1 MSRRRLNRQRLV
13 AIANLFSS
21 PHDGE
26 RAAAAAAFLRA
37 LEAAGSSPE
46 DLLLGEAGPASKP
59 ARKAKAKPQGAAD
72 HASEAA
78 HTDAADHKPYA
89 EALLARAGDVLSP
102 FEKSFLRGVVG
113 YTYLSEKQ
121 KLVLDQIATKAAEF
135 GRGT

>member
-26 RAAAAAAFLRA
+26 RAATAAAFLRA

-46 DLLLGEAGPASKP
+46 DLLLGEAGPAPEPVKP
-59 ARKAKAKPQGAAD
+59 KAKPQGAAD

-78 HTDAADHKPYA
+78 HTDAADHKHYA
-89 EALLARAGDVLSP
+89 EALLARASDVLSP

-135 GRGT
+135 RRGT

>member
-1 MSRRRLNRQRLV
+1 MAGKRLNRARLV
-13 AIANLFSS
+13 RIANLFSS
-21 PHDGE
+21 PVAGE
-26 RAAAAAAFLRA
+26 RAAAASAFLRA
-37 LEAAGSSPE
+37 LEAGGMSPE

-72 HASEAA
+72 HTGEA
-78 HTDAADHKPYA
+78 TPKGGADHKHYA
-89 EALLARAGDVLSP
+89 EALLARASDVLSP